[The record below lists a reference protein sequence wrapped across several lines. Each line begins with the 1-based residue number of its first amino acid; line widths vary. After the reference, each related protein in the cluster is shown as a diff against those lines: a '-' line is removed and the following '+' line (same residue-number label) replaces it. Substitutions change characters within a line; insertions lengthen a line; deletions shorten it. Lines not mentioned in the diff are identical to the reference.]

1 MFEKIREI
9 IVDQLGVSED
19 EVTLTTSLKEELGV
33 DSLDLFEII
42 MQLEEVFGVEIPS
55 EDLVDAVTIEDV
67 IIYLNCYGISE

>member
-42 MQLEEVFGVEIPS
+42 MQLEEAFGVEIPS

-67 IIYLNCYGISE
+67 IKYLNSKGITE

>member
-9 IVDQLGVSED
+9 IVNQLGVSEA
-19 EVTLTTSLKEELGV
+19 EVTLTTSLKEELGE

-42 MQLEEVFGVEIPS
+42 MQLEETFGVEIPS

-67 IIYLNCYGISE
+67 IKYLNSKGITE

>member
-1 MFEKIREI
+1 MFEKLREI
-9 IVDQLGVSED
+9 IVDQ
-19 EVTLTTSLKEELGV
+19 LGV

-67 IIYLNCYGISE
+67 IKYLNSKGITE

>member
-42 MQLEEVFGVEIPS
+42 MQLEETFGVEIPS

-67 IIYLNCYGISE
+67 IKYLNSKGITE

>member
-67 IIYLNCYGISE
+67 IKYLNSKGITE

>member
-42 MQLEEVFGVEIPS
+42 MQLEEVLGVEIPS

-67 IIYLNCYGISE
+67 IKYLNSKGITE

>member
-19 EVTLTTSLKEELGV
+19 EVTLTTSFKEELGV

-42 MQLEEVFGVEIPS
+42 LQLEEEFGVEIPS

-67 IIYLNCYGISE
+67 IKYLNSKGITE

>member
-1 MFEKIREI
+1 MFEKNREI

-67 IIYLNCYGISE
+67 IKYLNSKGITE